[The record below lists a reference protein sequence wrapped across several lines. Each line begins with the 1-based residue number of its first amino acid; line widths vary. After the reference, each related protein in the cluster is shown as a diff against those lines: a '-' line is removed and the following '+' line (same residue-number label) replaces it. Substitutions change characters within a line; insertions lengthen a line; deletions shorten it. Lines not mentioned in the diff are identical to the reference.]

1 MELGDENV
9 AAKRL
14 ERRRDFVVRQL
25 VVARSDPDLAAA
37 HDANLRRPQHMTGR
51 VERYFDTVLP
61 ERLAVT
67 NNLDRDVAEALFE
80 ERRGVL
86 VAEIDL
92 GSRPG
97 VVAVSMGDE
106 RPPDRPP
113 RIDVEVAGRAIK
125 PTVGESDQV
134 HPRKLPTRSTG
145 VKASG
150 GHRAW

>member
-1 MELGDENV
+1 
-9 AAKRL
+9 
-14 ERRRDFVVRQL
+14 
-25 VVARSDPDLAAA
+25 
-37 HDANLRRPQHMTGR
+37 MTGR
-51 VERYFDTVLP
+51 MERHFDAVLP

-67 NNLDRDVAEALFE
+67 NNLDRDVAEALFK

-125 PTVGESDQV
+125 PTVGGSDQV
-134 HPRKLPTRSTG
+134 HPR
-145 VKASG
+145 
-150 GHRAW
+150 